1 MVEEFVERLSNK
13 DYISNHLFYSVLENN
28 KEIIPE
34 NFNIDNYNNEVLD
47 KLYQENKEYFD
58 NLYKGIDENIK
69 LDEEQCK
76 AILADE
82 KYLLIIAGAGT
93 GKTTT
98 MASKVKYLVEKKNI
112 QPERILVMSYTRKST
127 EELKKRI
134 VEDFNMQA
142 YVTTFHSLGY
152 EYIKEIFNNR
162 KCVILDRNKKQE
174 IFVNYFIELFKD
186 KSKIE
191 EISNNFE
198 VIKSTQ
204 GFIFSKYF
212 LNNYKNFNTY
222 DELLDNYVETKLKE
236 VKTTGVE
243 KAIESWVERQ
253 LLKDD
258 NIISIKGDYVK
269 SAGEAVIA
277 NFLYTHGLDYSYE
290 EVYDE
295 LMENRAVYKPDFT
308 IDYGG
313 EKIYIEYF
321 GINDKDYNKIKEDKE
336 THHKEHKNKFI
347 EIEKLPL
354 EKIEEILND
363 ELKKLNVIYKEKTNE
378 EIYEHILRLNPLSQ
392 VYPFYNFMMN
402 SIQHKKSSPYRDDKN
417 LIDNYISSLDGKEKE
432 EVAVQAKYFDDFYKY
447 YSKQLYG
454 GDIYYFDFAD
464 LLYYS
469 VKYLE
474 KLTVDTRL
482 RFDYIVIDEY
492 QDISNIKYELTYKT
506 AERNC
511 AKICAVGD
519 DWQSIY
525 SFSGSRIEYIYNFKE
540 YFKGAKEL
548 RITKTYRNSQELIN
562 YSGEFVMRNPKQI
575 KKQLISEKHV
585 NNPIIPKIF
594 DSDLGPNE
602 EIECLKRTI
611 LEIHQK
617 NPDHNILIL
626 ARTNKGIERCLNDE
640 MLIDGIDT
648 KIIFKN
654 YEDIDIEGMTM
665 HKSKGLTF
673 DEVILIGLN
682 KSFPSTKTEIT
693 WIESLYK
700 NKAIKEPITFA
711 EERRL
716 FYVALTRTK
725 NHVYL
730 LYDKQVEKRSEF
742 ISEIQEI
749 IGI

>member
-236 VKTTGVE
+236 VKNTGVE

-321 GINDKDYNKIKEDKE
+321 GINDKDYNKIKEKKE

-354 EKIEEILND
+354 EKIEEILNN

-447 YSKQLYG
+447 YAKQLYG

-464 LLYYS
+464 LLY
-469 VKYLE
+469 
-474 KLTVDTRL
+474 
-482 RFDYIVIDEY
+482 
-492 QDISNIKYELTYKT
+492 
-506 AERNC
+506 
-511 AKICAVGD
+511 
-519 DWQSIY
+519 
-525 SFSGSRIEYIYNFKE
+525 
-540 YFKGAKEL
+540 
-548 RITKTYRNSQELIN
+548 
-562 YSGEFVMRNPKQI
+562 
-575 KKQLISEKHV
+575 
-585 NNPIIPKIF
+585 
-594 DSDLGPNE
+594 
-602 EIECLKRTI
+602 
-611 LEIHQK
+611 
-617 NPDHNILIL
+617 
-626 ARTNKGIERCLNDE
+626 
-640 MLIDGIDT
+640 
-648 KIIFKN
+648 
-654 YEDIDIEGMTM
+654 
-665 HKSKGLTF
+665 
-673 DEVILIGLN
+673 
-682 KSFPSTKTEIT
+682 
-693 WIESLYK
+693 
-700 NKAIKEPITFA
+700 
-711 EERRL
+711 
-716 FYVALTRTK
+716 
-725 NHVYL
+725 
-730 LYDKQVEKRSEF
+730 
-742 ISEIQEI
+742 
-749 IGI
+749 